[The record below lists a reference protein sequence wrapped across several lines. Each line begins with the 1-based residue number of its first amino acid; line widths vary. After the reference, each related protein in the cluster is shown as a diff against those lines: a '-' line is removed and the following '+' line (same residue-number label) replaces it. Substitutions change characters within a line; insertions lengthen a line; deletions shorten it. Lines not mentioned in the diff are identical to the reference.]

1 MVSKV
6 SETSLE
12 ALEKYVEYFGET
24 QEGNVFEYIL
34 RHPHM
39 TRNEISI
46 DTDIK
51 LNAVCGRVNSLI
63 KKGLVREGEKR
74 LDNYNNTNV
83 RAFTLHNKD
92 NIDWNLIDL
101 NRKQELKEKQKDPL
115 YKYANIIA
123 ALINNF
129 EKNNNK
135 EILIL
140 LENDNENLKDLFT
153 LKKIVGRINK
163 KYEL

>member
-1 MVSKV
+1 MKV

-12 ALEKYVEYFGET
+12 ALEKYIEYFGET
-24 QEGNVFEYIL
+24 QEGEVFEYIL

-46 DTDIK
+46 DTNIK

-63 KKGLVREGEKR
+63 KKGLVEEGEKR

-92 NIDWNLIDL
+92 NIDWNLVDL
-101 NRKQELKEKQKDPL
+101 MQKKELEEKRKDPIH
-115 YKYANIIA
+115 KYSKVIA
-123 ALINNF
+123 ALIKNF
-129 EKNNNK
+129 EKHNEENIKLLLSTNDENINNM
-135 EILIL
+135 
-140 LENDNENLKDLFT
+140 FA
-153 LKKIVGRINK
+153 LKKIARRINK
-163 KYEL
+163 KYDN